1 MHIFDF
7 LVAGQQPVQIMS
19 YDVQNLSTECT
30 SLYIHATATGV
41 TTSNRI
47 IQFMSLPVSNLISL
61 CRAVWKWFIGAGS
74 RSDDIKTVLVYRDNH
89 TALRG
94 VTSWTTSQ
102 YCLVRCS
109 ILLVTASVY
118 HVLAAIQEAWQIRSK
133 IYSLHVIEH
142 KRCGEEGGLR
152 CSSQG
157 GQVLRPWLCSQTNWA
172 QTTNDSVIVRIY
184 SANVPYRYTL
194 LSFNILF
201 PKPNTSRLGVEK
213 KRRQAKTA
221 KTLTHCIRLRLHQRT
236 NIVTTNRFIW
246 SNVLIQTKIPY
257 IRPKILYT
265 LTFRVSTS
273 TGSLHQHGS
282 TGNQTDLPDGS
293 RRRST
298 SARKDNGPWT
308 VRRAA
313 TRTTVFLAHLHS
325 TTYWAKNQLKK
336 WYFHSSD
343 EDFRRWKSKRQG
355 M

>member
-1 MHIFDF
+1 MYIFDF

-30 SLYIHATATGV
+30 SLYRPIHATATGV

-74 RSDDIKTVLVYRDNH
+74 RSDDIKTVLVDRDNH

-133 IYSLHVIEH
+133 IYSRILGDNLPIIQCVPQKVTTLNVWLLHLMQTCTALHVIEH

-157 GQVLRPWLCSQTNWA
+157 GQVHRPWLCSQTNWA

-184 SANVPYRYTL
+184 RANVPYRYTL

-201 PKPNTSRLGVEK
+201 PTPSTSRLGVEK

-236 NIVTTNRFIW
+236 ILLQRIDSFGLTYLYRRKFLIYDQKYYIPWRFDFHF
-246 SNVLIQTKIPY
+246 N
-257 IRPKILYT
+257 
-265 LTFRVSTS
+265 
-273 TGSLHQHGS
+273 GSLHRKNENITSSAGS
-282 TGNQTDLPDGS
+282 
-293 RRRST
+293 
-298 SARKDNGPWT
+298 W
-308 VRRAA
+308 
-313 TRTTVFLAHLHS
+313 HS
-325 TTYWAKNQLKK
+325 K
-336 WYFHSSD
+336 
-343 EDFRRWKSKRQG
+343 
-355 M
+355 